1 MSYLKRLIH
10 YSRRFH
16 KLNVLGLG
24 LAFVAI
30 VLGLVKPYLTKMIV
44 DDVLIEGNYE
54 LFTTLALVFLGMTF
68 LRVIAQYFK
77 SYIFQY
83 TSQGVLYDLRSDLF
97 RRLLKQ
103 SFAFYD
109 RERTGLLMNRL
120 VGDLRAVRMFLN
132 VGYVQAF
139 EATFTLL
146 FTVIVMLRLHVPL
159 TLSLLIMLPF
169 LYWTTRS
176 MSSKLRPVSRS
187 IRTSFENLNSYVQEN
202 ITGIQVVKSAGREE
216 DEKARFKEVATDLT
230 EQNLAASE
238 IRAKYVPFNQ
248 FISGAGAL
256 VILLMGG
263 YFVMQGEITIGI
275 LVAFNTYMLSL
286 RGPINNIAGLVNQ
299 WVNAQ
304 ASLEKVFALMDEEFS
319 VTNKENPVFLTD
331 GEGRVEFKNVS
342 FSYGD
347 ESVLQDISFT
357 MEPGT
362 TTAIVGDTGTGKT
375 TIVNLLARFYDV
387 TAGQVTY
394 DGVDVR
400 DCDLDSLR
408 RKVGVVMQDTFLF
421 SDTIRNNIAFAN
433 LDATQEEIEWAA
445 RIADA
450 HGFICELP
458 EGYETVVGER
468 GTGLSG
474 GQKQRIAIARAL
486 LSDPQI
492 LVFDDSTSSVDMETE
507 QKIQKTLSKA
517 RSGRTTLIIAY
528 RISSVKDAD
537 QILVL
542 DQGRIIERGT
552 HPELVKARGKYYQ
565 TLLEQYNEYHRFAA
579 EGGGAS

>member
-1 MSYLKRLIH
+1 MYYLKRLLN

-16 KLNVLGLG
+16 KLNLLGLG
-24 LAFVAI
+24 LSFVAI
-30 VLGLVKPYLTKMIV
+30 VLGLIKPYLTKMIV
-44 DDVLIEGNYE
+44 DDVLVEGNYE

-97 RRLLKQ
+97 RRLLQQ
-103 SFAFYD
+103 SFAFFD

-132 VGYVQAF
+132 MGYVQAF

-146 FTVIVMLRLHVPL
+146 FTVIVMLQLNVPL
-159 TLSLLIMLPF
+159 TLSLMLMLPF
-169 LYWTTRS
+169 LYMTTRS
-176 MSSKLRPVSRS
+176 MSRQLRPVFRS

-202 ITGIQVVKSAGREE
+202 ITGIQVVKASGREE

-230 EQNLAASE
+230 ENHLAASE
-238 IRAKYVPFNQ
+238 IRSKYAPFNQ

-256 VILLMGG
+256 VILLVGG
-263 YFVMQGEITIGI
+263 YFVMQGDITIGA
-275 LVAFNTYMLSL
+275 LVAFNGYMLSL
-286 RGPINNIAGLVNQ
+286 RNPINSIAGLVNQ

-304 ASLEKVFALMDEEFS
+304 ASLEKVFDLMDEEF
-319 VTNKENPVFLTD
+319 TIANTENPVFLTD
-331 GEGRVEFKNVS
+331 GEGRVEFENVS
-342 FSYGD
+342 FCYGD
-347 ESVLQDISFT
+347 EPVLQDISFT

-375 TIVNLLARFYDV
+375 SIINLLARFYDV
-387 TAGQVTY
+387 TNGQVTY

-421 SDTIRNNIAFAN
+421 SDTIGNNIAFARP
-433 LDATQEEIEWAA
+433 DASQEEIERAA

-450 HGFICELP
+450 HGFISELP
-458 EGYETVVGER
+458 EGYDTVVGER
-468 GTGLSG
+468 GMGLSG
-474 GQKQRIAIARAL
+474 GQKQRVAIARAL

-492 LVFDDSTSSVDMETE
+492 LVFDDSTSSVDMGTE
-507 QKIQKTLSKA
+507 QEIQKSLSQA
-517 RSGRTTLIIAY
+517 RLGRTTLTIAY

-542 DQGRIIERGT
+542 DKGRIIERGT
-552 HPELVKARGKYYQ
+552 HDELVKKRGKYYQ
-565 TLLEQYNEYHRFAA
+565 TLLEQYNEYHKFAT
-579 EGGGAS
+579 EGRGA

>member
-1 MSYLKRLIH
+1 MPYLKRLIH

-16 KLNVLGLG
+16 KLNLLGLG
-24 LAFVAI
+24 LSLIAI
-30 VLGLVKPYLTKMIV
+30 VLGLIKPYLTKMIV
-44 DDVLIEGNYE
+44 DDVLVEGNYE
-54 LFTTLALVFLGMTF
+54 LFPTLALLFLGMTF
-68 LRVIAQYFK
+68 VRVIAHYFK
-77 SYIFQY
+77 SYIFQH

-146 FTVIVMLRLHVPL
+146 FTVIVMLQLNVPL
-159 TLSLLIMLPF
+159 TLSLILMLPF
-169 LYWTTRS
+169 LYMTTRR
-176 MSSKLRPVSRS
+176 MSKQLRPVFHS

-230 EQNLAASE
+230 DNHLTASE
-238 IRAKYVPFNQ
+238 IRSRYAPFNQ

-256 VILLMGG
+256 VILLVGG

-275 LVAFNTYMLSL
+275 LVAFNGYMLSL
-286 RGPINNIAGLVNQ
+286 RNPINNIAGLVNQ

-304 ASLEKVFALMDEEFS
+304 ASLEKVFDLMDEEFTI
-319 VTNKENPVFLTD
+319 TNKENPVFLTG
-331 GEGRVEFKNVS
+331 GEGRVEFKSVS
-342 FSYGD
+342 FSYAD
-347 ESVLQDISFT
+347 EPVLQDVSFT
-357 MEPGT
+357 MDPGT
-362 TTAIVGDTGTGKT
+362 TTAIIGDTGTGKT
-375 TIVNLLARFYDV
+375 TIINLLARFYDV
-387 TAGQVTY
+387 TDGHVIY
-394 DGVDVR
+394 DGHDVR
-400 DCDLDSLR
+400 DVDLDSLR
-408 RKVGVVMQDTFLF
+408 RNVGVVMQDTFLF
-421 SDTIRNNIAFAN
+421 SDTIGNNIAFARP
-433 LDATQEEIEWAA
+433 DATREEIERAA

-450 HGFICELP
+450 HDFISQLPDGFD
-458 EGYETVVGER
+458 TVVGER

-474 GQKQRIAIARAL
+474 GQKQRVAIARAL

-507 QKIQKTLSKA
+507 QEIQESLAQA
-517 RSGRTTLIIAY
+517 RAGRTTLTIAY

-542 DQGRIIERGT
+542 DKGRIIERGT
-552 HPELVKARGKYYQ
+552 HDQLVKKRGKYYQ
-565 TLLEQYNEYHRFAA
+565 TLLEQYNEYHEFAS
-579 EGGGAS
+579 EGRGA

>member
-16 KLNVLGLG
+16 KLNLLGLG
-24 LAFVAI
+24 LSFIAI
-30 VLGLVKPYLTKMIV
+30 VLGLIKPYLTKMIV
-44 DDVLIEGNYE
+44 DDVLVGGNYE
-54 LFTTLALVFLGMTF
+54 LFTTLALFFLGMTF
-68 LRVIAQYFK
+68 LRVVVQYFK

-83 TSQGVLYDLRSDLF
+83 TSQGVLYDMRSELF

-103 SFAFYD
+103 SFAFFD

-146 FTVIVMLRLHVPL
+146 FTVIVMLRLNVPL
-159 TLSLLIMLPF
+159 TLSLMVMLPF
-169 LYWTTRS
+169 LYLTTRS
-176 MSSKLRPVSRS
+176 MSRQLRPVFRS
-187 IRTSFENLNSYVQEN
+187 TRTSFENLNSYVQEN

-230 EQNLAASE
+230 ENHLRASE
-238 IRAKYVPFNQ
+238 IRAKYAPFNQ

-256 VILLMGG
+256 VILLVGG
-263 YFVMQGEITIGI
+263 YFVMQGDMTIGI
-275 LVAFNTYMLSL
+275 LVAFNGYMLSL
-286 RGPINNIAGLVNQ
+286 RNPINNIAGLVNQ

-304 ASLEKVFALMDEEFS
+304 ASLEKVFDLMDEEITI
-319 VTNKENPVFLTD
+319 TNKENPILLSD
-331 GEGRVEFKNVS
+331 GSGRVEFKDVS

-347 ESVLQDISFT
+347 EPILEDISFT

-362 TTAIVGDTGTGKT
+362 TTAIVGSTGSGKT
-375 TIVNLLARFYDV
+375 TIINLLARFYDV
-387 TAGQVTY
+387 TSGQITY
-394 DGVDVR
+394 DGHDLRDV
-400 DCDLDSLR
+400 DLDSLR
-408 RKVGVVMQDTFLF
+408 RRIGVVMQDTFLF
-421 SDTIRNNIAFAN
+421 SDTIGNNIAFAHP
-433 LDATQEEIEWAA
+433 DAAQEEIEQAA

-450 HGFICELP
+450 HGFISELP
-458 EGYETVVGER
+458 EGYDTVVGER

-474 GQKQRIAIARAL
+474 GQKQRVSIARAL

-492 LVFDDSTSSVDMETE
+492 LVLDDSTSSVDMETE
-507 QKIQKTLSKA
+507 QEIQGALSQA

-542 DQGRIIERGT
+542 DKGRIIERGT
-552 HPELVKARGKYYQ
+552 HAELVKSKGKYHQ
-565 TLLEQYNEYHRFAA
+565 MLLEQYNEYHKYA
-579 EGGGAS
+579 EGRGA